1 MKYLRDDNKI
11 LSVGSGIDKNDPAGA
26 REAVELSLPAGF
38 SKKAQACW
46 DYFEGAAFLF
56 EYKDRLVMTDE
67 SLYLTDHGDGYNEPL
82 GYPRGVFETWDEV
95 ETWLEEVYDE
105 GIDDITE

>member
-1 MKYLRDDNKI
+1 MKYLRPDTRVI
-11 LSVGSGIDKNDPAGA
+11 GLGGIDRNDPEHE

-38 SKKAQACW
+38 SEKAHACW